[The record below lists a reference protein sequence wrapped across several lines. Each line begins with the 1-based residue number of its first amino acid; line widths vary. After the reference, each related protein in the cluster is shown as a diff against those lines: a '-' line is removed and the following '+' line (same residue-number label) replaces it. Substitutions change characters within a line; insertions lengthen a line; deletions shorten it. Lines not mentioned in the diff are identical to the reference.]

1 MSTTQRTE
9 KPHRPQTIIS
19 TVDAVNS
26 ARIQELFEK
35 ALKHSYLDQNYKN
48 EYWKMDE
55 ITVITN
61 ETLEKR
67 FRTKKNL
74 LKLLN
79 GRVYSLNLFSC
90 YRGNHYLNNIAQEG
104 IRIKAPFSNFH
115 ILGDNAKGVILGQH
129 VDLQLRAAEMKQES
143 VCWVVVFAG
152 VCSRIAQ
159 INCTID
165 GKNNLPPTVG
175 CDCHISKA
183 RPSLKQILLDQAVQS
198 QIYLYDIEDDGGY
211 SCHPRQCLP
220 LAYVVFRESKSCS
233 GSSVVVR
240 HMEIKSSLKKDTE
253 EFVDLTTADDDAYAD
268 ADDGPAQS
276 AKKAKENSE
285 LYTKLLDYV
294 ENTLSADEVYRMSFD
309 PSPQPLTRIG
319 STETFSTFRKE
330 PSVIS
335 CTNESDSIAVGGQ
348 NTACSLLLNSLKN
361 ISMIQPQN
369 VGEVNKSNSIQKSV
383 ALPGDGHQTRQLLAQ
398 ISQFCVPR
406 NQIRL
411 RSPNVSAAVQGQR
424 LSRALTPIQ
433 PASSLFPRSSV
444 NLFHPPGSSRISN
457 SCNTITSNAMTF
469 SAASTGMLQMSPAT
483 RGMPVISIHDMH
495 TSSVNALCSTASV
508 HLSVPVVESTQKSV
522 FNQQRI
528 ICVRPN
534 SCQTQPVSIIICNP
548 IFKSPGIIQPSL
560 NAGAGCIPYAG
571 DVFLQPTVSFPLVN
585 NSLGQTGLSS
595 SNNISSFDEGS
606 IDNFMINNDE
616 LSLHDV
622 EPIVI
627 MPDGLHDECDEV
639 AENNVSIKDG
649 IQGEYGNPSSQ
660 KVEENVSEQ
669 YTGKHTIIL
678 DADFENEDHF
688 AQLNKSNHEV
698 ITLHDGTIGEGDN
711 DVLEGNLHISD
722 VVSLSGIPLLQDDDC
737 FSIEEPVSC
746 DSVQNSQN
754 AVFQLNSEVFQNNL
768 IPGISGSTVLENS
781 NLNVENTEEDVIV
794 GTSVLQH
801 DSGSSSYTGS
811 LNKDV
816 EPLLSHTASLT
827 LLINKSDK
835 DVRTCHRT
843 SQDAFQTQENMPA
856 VTPGSMGIEQE
867 KEASTE
873 YREIPILRR
882 ATRKRHRNSSKQSK
896 SKRFKNM
903 PSDLN
908 TLLLRDTQGLAENVD
923 FLESTPEGSN
933 ITKNNSNRTNT
944 IPVFK
949 ICEDGSIE
957 VRLDYLSENDNETEA
972 SDKSEVASCNLRLEL
987 TNEIPNQDEIVK
999 SLTGKLGKIQIIYL
1013 EGSPK
1018 DIASIQNRKSDVTCN
1033 MSADSDVGSAL
1044 NEGERLKDKQ
1054 TISQTVGDENVTFNE
1069 MVMDSEDADFIIE
1082 STCSIDPDKFNEINE
1097 TAVWEVTNKKQLL
1110 DNSLNNNNSN
1120 SKQIETII
1128 SAVKSPQAQCN
1139 TDENMDTTM
1148 CIETELEVSY
1158 NEVESD
1164 IFEINEQSSD
1174 LNGKLMMPS
1183 GSGSV
1188 ISPCDKLS
1196 IPSALAPQTA
1206 PLTIKQGLNLVEIYD
1221 LHECMT
1227 NDLNRESTT
1236 CIKNGSDTSGN
1247 LNINTAPISQS
1258 EHCNTVDLNVRK
1270 SSSSISSLEDLSS
1283 TLCVTSESKGSSEV
1297 KSLASSHKA
1306 GCLRN
1311 DETLVTLTNM
1321 SDYGH
1326 GQESCSEFEMQNP
1339 RTFLNLESSIGS
1351 KSSLECELLL
1361 TSSPKCLESVDVMNN
1376 GAMTNQSEI
1385 SEVNNEQPLSLAME
1399 TSTVDNQNL
1408 VLADSGYSGS
1418 LAAAD
1423 SRLKSDLPS
1432 FMTQALPPFA
1442 EHILASPNPITE
1454 SDLSY
1459 VTEPISPACFT
1470 EPISHACVASPAY
1483 FTEPISPG
1491 NVETVFL
1498 ALENVLMTSPY
1509 RPVTETVTPITS
1521 PAKSCSYEV
1530 DSVPLIAN
1538 ASTQVSS
1545 ASKLCQDESTSRR
1558 SQNES
1563 EMLSSGGNIDH
1574 DQGQIL
1580 EANHNTDIFSDHIA
1594 PDSFDIYRMVNTA
1607 CADNIRDI
1615 GQPERD
1621 SDDFQVLNLNKCTEL
1636 NESQE
1641 FQNAQNNY
1649 SEPLACETVA
1659 TYTSMTIDDSLLET
1673 DPQVSRRAAV
1683 TSVKKVKAIS
1693 LEEYKRTKIMR
1704 SKATPNNTEVEL
1716 ECPKI
1721 NKPSLSQNLV
1731 SDQNESCHKQN
1742 NTDFRDLESIN
1753 LMRGSSGNQ
1762 FQSSITDA
1770 AILSQRDPR
1779 LQRRLQIDLHDSL
1792 ETEKIN
1798 ENFTLNVIQS
1808 ALTEAVH
1815 DSRCIEIEEDNGSA
1829 AEVQMNERRL
1839 DDEWLDKNVEN
1850 EKLSEIMASMEID
1863 ETGFTGTGLDT
1874 EEIISNGISIEEKTH
1889 FTQVHNLAVET
1900 VSDKV
1905 VSSLDENIWI
1915 GTSELITSPNEV
1927 ISSKSMHKKQISEKI
1942 VDCLDDW
1949 EVVGNLTVGIDETEL
1964 NEDKESGELTSDSD
1978 EFGEFVIK
1986 GDRYENKNLNA
1997 VMEEDQEHVWRL
2009 LEKALASNNCHKA
2022 QIGKSKYNKFKKF
2035 DTLTACS
2042 DAQGKS
2048 FVGGLNK
2055 EWGET
2060 DDEQLKKIR
2069 TLHDKRN
2076 AEKISEEDSKPKSHH
2091 RCHRSKKSKHKSK
2104 SRGCHCSNGCP
2115 SSSSHDCGS
2124 KCKMNS
2130 KKSNSND
2137 RNWTREDDELV
2148 KVARN
2153 DDDFHIPT
2161 SVFGNAD
2168 SFVLFLINA
2177 VKMLPLELQEHYS
2190 NAVEMI
2196 LLENKDFI
2204 KNEHVYDTTTDILT
2218 EEDRQHIVRTNS
2230 SPLMA
2235 KEIQLN
2241 GILEKVMLGFEEIGS
2256 GSENDKK
2263 TQLQRD
2269 ILILTREMLYD
2280 QMNELKCYQKS
2291 LSVYVV
2297 PEDLRLTRESGKY
2310 ISVEGAHLFLSKS
2323 TLSVDMCTRLHSFK
2337 AEIEEMEEVL
2347 KDIPLDAEE
2356 LIQDI
2361 SRKLGVLH
2369 WKRKQFLSS
2378 INCTLAQLQQLMET
2392 FATDVCWFRNM
2403 GTILQLSNE
2412 SPDDQTIKFV
2422 NDRIKKLEE
2431 FSKVA
2436 ESLTKTNGIWIIKDK
2451 NVL

>member
-1 MSTTQRTE
+1 
-9 KPHRPQTIIS
+9 
-19 TVDAVNS
+19 
-26 ARIQELFEK
+26 
-35 ALKHSYLDQNYKN
+35 
-48 EYWKMDE
+48 
-55 ITVITN
+55 
-61 ETLEKR
+61 
-67 FRTKKNL
+67 
-74 LKLLN
+74 
-79 GRVYSLNLFSC
+79 
-90 YRGNHYLNNIAQEG
+90 
-104 IRIKAPFSNFH
+104 
-115 ILGDNAKGVILGQH
+115 
-129 VDLQLRAAEMKQES
+129 
-143 VCWVVVFAG
+143 
-152 VCSRIAQ
+152 
-159 INCTID
+159 
-165 GKNNLPPTVG
+165 
-175 CDCHISKA
+175 
-183 RPSLKQILLDQAVQS
+183 
-198 QIYLYDIEDDGGY
+198 
-211 SCHPRQCLP
+211 
-220 LAYVVFRESKSCS
+220 
-233 GSSVVVR
+233 
-240 HMEIKSSLKKDTE
+240 MEIKSSLTKDTE
-253 EFVDLTTADDDAYAD
+253 EFVDLTAADDDAYAD

-276 AKKAKENSE
+276 AKEAKENSE
-285 LYTKLLDYV
+285 LYTKLLGYV

-319 STETFSTFRKE
+319 STETFSSSRKE

-361 ISMIQPQN
+361 TSMIQTQS
-369 VGEVNKSNSIQKSV
+369 VGAVNKSNSIQKSV

-406 NQIRL
+406 NPIRL
-411 RSPNVSAAVQGQR
+411 RSPNVLPAVQGQR
-424 LSRALTPIQ
+424 LSRVMTPIQ

-444 NLFHPPGSSRISN
+444 NLFHPPGSSRSSN
-457 SCNTITSNAMTF
+457 SCNTITSNAMTL
-469 SAASTGMLQMSPAT
+469 SADSTGMLQMSPAT
-483 RGMPVISIHDMH
+483 RGMPVISIHNMH
-495 TSSVNALCSTASV
+495 TGSVNALCSTASV
-508 HLSVPVVESTQKSV
+508 HRTLPVVESTRKSV

-534 SCQTQPVSIIICNP
+534 ACQTQPFSLIICNP
-548 IFKSPGIIQPSL
+548 VFKSPEIIQPSL

-595 SNNISSFDEGS
+595 SNNISSFPEGS

-616 LSLHDV
+616 LSLHNV

-639 AENNVSIKDG
+639 SENNASIKDG

-669 YTGKHTIIL
+669 YIGKHTIIL

-688 AQLNKSNHEV
+688 TQLNKSNHEV
-698 ITLHDGTIGEGDN
+698 ITLHDGTNGEGDN

-754 AVFQLNSEVFQNNL
+754 AIFQLNSEVLQNNL
-768 IPGISGSTVLENS
+768 IPGISGSTVLEDS
-781 NLNVENTEEDVIV
+781 NLNVENTVEDVIV
-794 GTSVLQH
+794 GTSVLQQ
-801 DSGSSSYTGS
+801 DSCSSSYTCS

-856 VTPGSMGIEQE
+856 VTPGLMGIEQE
-867 KEASTE
+867 KEVSTE

-923 FLESTPEGSN
+923 CLESTPEGSN

-972 SDKSEVASCNLRLEL
+972 NDKSEVASCNLRLEL

-999 SLTGKLGKIQIIYL
+999 SLTGKLGNIQIIYL

-1018 DIASIQNRKSDVTCN
+1018 DIASIQNRESDVTCN
-1033 MSADSDVGSAL
+1033 MSADSDAGSAL

-1054 TISQTVGDENVTFNE
+1054 TVSQTVGDGNVTFNE
-1069 MVMDSEDADFIIE
+1069 KVMDSEDADFIIE
-1082 STCSIDPDKFNEINE
+1082 STCSIDPDKFNEISV
-1097 TAVWEVTNKKQLL
+1097 TAVWEVTNKKQPL
-1110 DNSLNNNNSN
+1110 DNSLNNDNSN

-1128 SAVKSPQAQCN
+1128 SAAKIPQAQYN
-1139 TDENMDTTM
+1139 TDENMDTTG

-1164 IFEINEQSSD
+1164 SFEINEQSAD
-1174 LNGKLMMPS
+1174 LSRKLMMPS
-1183 GSGSV
+1183 GSGSA

-1196 IPSALAPQTA
+1196 LPSALAPQSA
-1206 PLTIKQGLNLVEIYD
+1206 PSTMKQGLNLVEIYD

-1227 NDLNRESTT
+1227 DDLNRESTT

-1247 LNINTAPISQS
+1247 LNINTVPISQS

-1270 SSSSISSLEDLSS
+1270 SSSPISSLEDLST
-1283 TLCVTSESKGSSEV
+1283 TLCVTSESKGLSEV
-1297 KSLASSHKA
+1297 KSLASFHKA

-1311 DETLVTLTNM
+1311 DETLVTLTDM
-1321 SDYGH
+1321 SDYSH
-1326 GQESCSEFEMQNP
+1326 GQESCSEFDMQNP
-1339 RTFLNLESSIGS
+1339 RTLLNLESSIGS

-1376 GAMTNQSEI
+1376 GAMTNQSEL

-1423 SRLKSDLPS
+1423 SHLKSDLPS
-1432 FMTQALPPFA
+1432 FVTQVLPLFA
-1442 EHILASPNPITE
+1442 ERILASPIPITE
-1454 SDLSY
+1454 SDLNY
-1459 VTEPISPACFT
+1459 VAEPISPACVT
-1470 EPISHACVASPAY
+1470 ELISPACVPEPISHACIASPAY

-1498 ALENVLMTSPY
+1498 PSENVLTTSPY

-1545 ASKLCQDESTSRR
+1545 ASKLCHDESTSRQ
-1558 SQNES
+1558 SQKES
-1563 EMLSSGGNIDH
+1563 EMLSSGVNIDH
-1574 DQGQIL
+1574 DQGKIL

-1594 PDSFDIYRMVNTA
+1594 PDSFDIYRMVNTT
-1607 CADNIRDI
+1607 CADNVRDI
-1615 GQPERD
+1615 GQPESD

-1641 FQNAQNNY
+1641 FQNAQNNC
-1649 SEPLACETVA
+1649 SETACETVA
-1659 TYTSMTIDDSLLET
+1659 TNTSLTIDDSLLET

-1693 LEEYKRTKIMR
+1693 FEEYKRTKIMR

-1716 ECPKI
+1716 ECLKI

-1731 SDQNESCHKQN
+1731 SDQTESCHKQN
-1742 NTDFRDLESIN
+1742 NTDFGDLESIN
-1753 LMRGSSGNQ
+1753 LICGSSGNQ

-1770 AILSQRDPR
+1770 VILSQRDPR

-1792 ETEKIN
+1792 ETEKMN
-1798 ENFTLNVIQS
+1798 ENFTLSVMQS
-1808 ALTEAVH
+1808 ALTEAV
-1815 DSRCIEIEEDNGSA
+1815 DDNRCIEIEEVNGSA

-1850 EKLSEIMASMEID
+1850 EKLSETKASMEID

-1874 EEIISNGISIEEKTH
+1874 EEIISDGISFEKTH

-1905 VSSLDENIWI
+1905 VSSLDENICI
-1915 GTSELITSPNEV
+1915 GTSELITGPKEV
-1927 ISSKSMHKKQISEKI
+1927 IYLKSMHKEQISEKI

-1949 EVVGNLTVGIDETEL
+1949 EVVGNLTVGVDETEL

-1986 GDRYENKNLNA
+1986 GDGYGNKNLNA
-1997 VMEEDQEHVWRL
+1997 VMEEDQERVWRL
-2009 LEKALASNNCHKA
+2009 LEKALASNNCHKS
-2022 QIGKSKYNKFKKF
+2022 QIGKSKYNKFKIC

-2048 FVGGLNK
+2048 FVGGLK
-2055 EWGET
+2055 REWNET

-2069 TLHDKRN
+2069 NLHDMRN
-2076 AEKISEEDSKPKSHH
+2076 AEKISEEDSKPRSHH

-2196 LLENKDFI
+2196 LLENKDLI

-2235 KEIQLN
+2235 KEILLN

-2323 TLSVDMCTRLHSFK
+2323 TLSVDMCIRLHSFK

-2392 FATDVCWFRNM
+2392 FATDVCWFRSVSVWLLN
-2403 GTILQLSNE
+2403 
-2412 SPDDQTIKFV
+2412 
-2422 NDRIKKLEE
+2422 
-2431 FSKVA
+2431 
-2436 ESLTKTNGIWIIKDK
+2436 
-2451 NVL
+2451 